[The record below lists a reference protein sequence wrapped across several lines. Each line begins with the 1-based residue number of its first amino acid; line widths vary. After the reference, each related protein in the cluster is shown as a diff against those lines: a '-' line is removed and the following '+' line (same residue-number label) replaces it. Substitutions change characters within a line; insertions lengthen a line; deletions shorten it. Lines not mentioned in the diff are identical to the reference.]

1 MSIKRKKIVRHE
13 NPGIKAAIERVE
25 GHSQSAL
32 ARLLGVT
39 QPAVVHWLRV
49 RCPPEQAMRIEA
61 ILGVD
66 KALICPEI
74 FA

>member
-1 MSIKRKKIVRHE
+1 MATKRRKLVKQE
-13 NPGIKAAIERVE
+13 NPGIKAAIEKVE

-49 RCPPEQAMRIEA
+49 RCPPEQAIKIEA
-61 ILGVD
+61 ILGID